1 MKKVSHFVLACLLVF
16 SMMPVFT
23 SDVSAAEESSMVSKY
38 TGWSYGVT
46 GDVLDGFIP
55 TFMEDAKRPWELAR
69 WTGIFNFDD
78 GATSTIPN
86 YDVFNIKKKFE
97 DDAFDKENGFGLV
110 YKSENALDEL
120 FSKIYAPY
128 KAKLEKRQWEHLRKH
143 FMSVANDP
151 LFVKG
156 HEYFYKVDNKR
167 LLRTGGI
174 VQRLGIAYEK
184 ANKVSESERQAIYKR
199 VPFPELSVK
208 TEGSKLVIDYAGS
221 GFTSR
226 EIRVVAVKKG
236 GWLGD
241 NREAK
246 LAAIRT
252 DMVGTYKPK
261 KPVKI
266 ESNQVAYLLGVA
278 KDAEIEVIID
288 DGYGYTVIQKVKLT
302 GNLEL
307 SKSDFVPTELKL
319 TDGGQLWMKF
329 RYDADAPISR
339 DLIQNKDGVPM
350 LAKVKIGGA
359 ITAEF
364 ELPMMYQE
372 LPETLK
378 PGSTYNVM
386 LGKIDLGTKPGKY
399 YIKAT
404 GIVNNP
410 DHPKRALEIPDEAYK
425 NNSINGEWNRE
436 VKAVEHD
443 LIAIS
448 VKANPNQIQPNQ
460 KTTITA
466 DVKNLGPSAQSGVR
480 IRFYLD
486 GNQIHEVKKDMPA
499 NKTIQVGGFQ
509 QQVTKSGVHSIS
521 VHVDPLGESL
531 DKDRSNN
538 IATTGCTV
546 TVGGGNGGNGG
557 NGGSGQCVNK
567 TQESGKWSVTY
578 HLITG
583 YPTKSR
589 TVTWTDSKGKE
600 HKSSESYTDYS
611 DPIWET
617 RTVQYQEN
625 LRIDAKVNTKQG
637 IETDPKRP
645 KDSDVESRGSW
656 EIIPYAK
663 ENHLDPNEVTRAG
676 YGFELK
682 ATINYS
688 TDWETKVPSGYDNTA
703 KPFGTKYKGPQT
715 AVAYIYDTKNKLVS
729 TVSLDKTNDNGSQ
742 ATFELPFVSHKDS
755 VTGKTFKFRKFFTD
769 YKAPDGSYR
778 VVIESGPAGATGI
791 SVCQTVN
798 VRIYGSMY
806 DDVQNLRTN

>member
-1 MKKVSHFVLACLLVF
+1 MSIIPVHPVLAN
-16 SMMPVFT
+16 SSKPMT
-23 SDVSAAEESSMVSKY
+23 SKHA
-38 TGWSYGVT
+38 GLNYGDQ
-46 GDVLDGFIP
+46 GLSLKGFIP
-55 TFMEDAKRPWELAR
+55 AFMMNAERPWELAR

-78 GATSTIPN
+78 GQSSTIQN
-86 YDVFNIKKKFE
+86 YDVFNIKKRFE
-97 DDAFDKENGFGLV
+97 DDHFDKENGFGLV
-110 YKSENALDEL
+110 FKSKSALSEL
-120 FSKIYAPY
+120 FEAIYSPY
-128 KAKLEKRQWEHLRKH
+128 KGKLESRQWEHLRKH
-143 FMSVANDP
+143 FSSSADDP
-151 LFVKG
+151 SLQRG
-156 HEYFYKVDNKR
+156 HEFFYTVDGMEF
-167 LLRTGGI
+167 LRTGGI

-208 TEGSKLVIDYAGS
+208 TVGSKLVIDYAGS

-261 KPVKI
+261 KSVEI

-302 GNLEL
+302 GNLEV

-329 RYDADAPISR
+329 RYDADAPIGR

-359 ITAEF
+359 LTAEF

-509 QQVTKSGVHSIS
+509 QQITKSGVHSIS

-546 TVGGGNGGNGG
+546 TVGGNGGNGG
-557 NGGSGQCVNK
+557 NGGGGQCVNK
-567 TQESGKWSVTY
+567 TNENGKWSVTY

-589 TVTWTDSKGKE
+589 TVTWTDSNGKK
-600 HKSSESYTDYS
+600 HSSSESYTDYS

-625 LRIDAKVNTKQG
+625 LKIDAKVNTKQG

-645 KDSDVESRGSW
+645 KDSDIESRGSW

-663 ENHLDPNEVTRAG
+663 ENHLDPEEITRAG

-682 ATINYS
+682 VTTSYS

-703 KPFGTKYKGPQT
+703 KPFGTQYKGAQT
-715 AVAYIYDTKNKLVS
+715 ATARIYDSNNKFIT
-729 TVSLDKTNDNGSQ
+729 TVTLEKTSDNGKQ
-742 ATFELPFVSHKDS
+742 ATFELPYVSHKDS
-755 VTGKTFKFRKFFTD
+755 VTGKTLKFRKYFTD
-769 YKAPDGSYR
+769 YKAPDGKYR
-778 VVIESGPAGATGI
+778 IEIESGPAGATGI
-791 SVCQTVN
+791 TVCKTVY

-806 DDVQNLRTN
+806 DDVQNLRTG